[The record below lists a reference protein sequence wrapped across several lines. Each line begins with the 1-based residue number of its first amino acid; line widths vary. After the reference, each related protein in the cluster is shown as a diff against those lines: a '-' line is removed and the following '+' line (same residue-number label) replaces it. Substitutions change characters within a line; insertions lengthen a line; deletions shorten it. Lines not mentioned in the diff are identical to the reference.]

1 MKQKINL
8 TLLLLVGLTTVA
20 QAQRFTNSAGV
31 TGEFIYGTVRGA
43 APKSNNLILAPYYI
57 TYSPRFNMLETE
69 STSLSISAPV
79 GIYIGG
85 YSGTVTNSQF
95 GFSSTIND
103 NGWLFG
109 YDLPVVLDFNL
120 GKGAIRDN
128 DSRLGAYIGTG
139 YSYSRFNIFGSHYS
153 NYHGT
158 SIGPLIRGGV
168 RLRLGA
174 SAIGSFGL
182 FYKQGREHEQF
193 KTIGFNFLCCDL

>member
-8 TLLLLVGLTTVA
+8 TLLLLVGLATVA
-20 QAQRFTNSAGV
+20 QAQRFTNSAGL
-31 TGEFIYGTVRGA
+31 TFEYIYGTVGGA
-43 APKSNNLILAPYYI
+43 APKSNNLILTPYYI
-57 TYSPRFNMLETE
+57 TYSPRFNMLETG
-69 STSLSISAPV
+69 STSLSIGAPV

-85 YSGTVTNSQF
+85 YSGTVNYSQF

-103 NGWLFG
+103 SGWLFG
-109 YDLPVVLDFNL
+109 YELPVVLDFNL

-174 SAIGSFGL
+174 SAIGSFGM

>member
-8 TLLLLVGLTTVA
+8 TLLLLVGLATVA
-20 QAQRFTNSAGV
+20 QAQRFTNSAGL
-31 TGEFIYGTVRGA
+31 TFEYIYGTVGGA
-43 APKSNNLILAPYYI
+43 APKSYNLILTPYYI
-57 TYSPRFNMLETE
+57 TYSPRFNMLETG
-69 STSLSISAPV
+69 STSLSIGAPV

-85 YSGTVTNSQF
+85 YSGTVNYSQF

-103 NGWLFG
+103 YGWLFG
-109 YDLPVVLDFNL
+109 YELPVVLDFNL

>member
-20 QAQRFTNSAGV
+20 QAQRFTNS
-31 TGEFIYGTVRGA
+31 TGFTLEYIYGTVGGA
-43 APKSNNLILAPYYI
+43 APKSNNLMLTPYYI
-57 TYSPRFNMLETE
+57 TYSPRFNMLETG
-69 STSLSISAPV
+69 STSLSIGAPV
-79 GIYIGG
+79 GIFIGG
-85 YSGTVTNSQF
+85 YSGTVNNSQF
-95 GFSSTIND
+95 GYSSTIND

-109 YDLPVVLDFNL
+109 YELPVVLDFNL
-120 GKGAIRDN
+120 GKGAIRDD

-174 SAIGSFGL
+174 CNIASLGM

-193 KTIGFNFLCCDL
+193 NTIGFNFLCDL

>member
-8 TLLLLVGLTTVA
+8 TLLLLVGLATVA
-20 QAQRFTNSAGV
+20 QAQHFTNSAGL
-31 TGEFIYGTVRGA
+31 TFEYIYGTVGGA
-43 APKSNNLILAPYYI
+43 APKSNNLILTPYYI
-57 TYSPRFNMLETE
+57 TYSPRFNMLETG
-69 STSLSISAPV
+69 STSLSIGAPV

-85 YSGTVTNSQF
+85 YSGTVNYSQF

-103 NGWLFG
+103 SGWLFG
-109 YDLPVVLDFNL
+109 YELPVVLDFNL

-174 SAIGSFGL
+174 SAIGSFGM

>member
-8 TLLLLVGLTTVA
+8 TLLLLVGLATVA
-20 QAQRFTNSAGV
+20 QAQRFTNSAGL
-31 TGEFIYGTVRGA
+31 TFEYIYGTVGGA
-43 APKSNNLILAPYYI
+43 APKSYNLILTPYYI
-57 TYSPRFNMLETE
+57 TYSPRFNMLETG
-69 STSLSISAPV
+69 STSLSIGAPV

-85 YSGTVTNSQF
+85 YSGTVNYSQF

-103 NGWLFG
+103 SGWLFG
-109 YDLPVVLDFNL
+109 YELPVVLDFNL

>member
-8 TLLLLVGLTTVA
+8 TLLLLVGLATVA
-20 QAQRFTNSAGV
+20 QAQRFTNSAGL
-31 TGEFIYGTVRGA
+31 TFEYIYGTVGGA
-43 APKSNNLILAPYYI
+43 APKSYNLILTPYYI
-57 TYSPRFNMLETE
+57 TYSPRFNMLETG
-69 STSLSISAPV
+69 STSLSIGAPV

-85 YSGTVTNSQF
+85 YSGTVNYSQF

-103 NGWLFG
+103 SGWLFG
-109 YDLPVVLDFNL
+109 YELPVVLDFNL

-128 DSRLGAYIGTG
+128 DSRMGAYIGTG

-168 RLRLGA
+168 RFRLGA
-174 SAIGSFGL
+174 YNIASFGL

-193 KTIGFNFLCCDL
+193 KTIGFNFLCCDF